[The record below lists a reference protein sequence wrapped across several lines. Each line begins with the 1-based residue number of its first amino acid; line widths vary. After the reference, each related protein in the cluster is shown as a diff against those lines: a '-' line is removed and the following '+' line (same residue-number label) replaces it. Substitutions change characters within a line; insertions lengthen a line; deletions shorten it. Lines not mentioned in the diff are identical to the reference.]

1 LNKGDVEQIEIILM
15 LSGLEDNDLQ
25 VTLEWSSTTNLDL
38 LKQNQSKKESN
49 ATLYVVNN
57 TRYAFIASLLSK
69 NFEQHRRRI
78 VVGK

>member
-1 LNKGDVEQIEIILM
+1 LNKGDVEQIEKLM

-25 VTLEWSSTTNLDL
+25 GTLEKSSTTTLDFA
-38 LKQNQSKKESN
+38 KTKPIQKRIEC
-49 ATLYVVNN
+49 AFVVHN

-69 NFEQHRRRI
+69 KFEKHHRRI